1 MRDFPQVE
9 EQAVAQVSIVSVGP
23 EEATAVEATAENV
36 ASEDVASE
44 NLTSADVASENL
56 TSEEVPSGEPR
67 GAITNLLAKAISL
80 LFHPLMMALWMT
92 ILVMWGYASQLRFP
106 MELRRFVV
114 TNVAITTILIPL
126 IFNLMLRLFGVER
139 GGVPNGRKVVT
150 MRLLIAALCYAC
162 CGFMFTN
169 VPLLF
174 LVRKM
179 LYLGAIVLLLAFVME
194 FIRPLAHH
202 PLAYGALL
210 GYMWVLLFVGNMGL
224 LYPFMILLIVGGL
237 LLTSRLYLTDDS
249 PRHLYF
255 SLMIGTLVSVV
266 GAIFV

>member
-9 EQAVAQVSIVSVGP
+9 EQAVAQESIVSVGP
-23 EEATAVEATAENV
+23 EEATVVEATAENV

-44 NLTSADVASENL
+44 NLTSA
-56 TSEEVPSGEPR
+56 EVPFGEPR

-80 LFHPLMMALWMT
+80 LFHPLTMALWMT

-150 MRLLIAALCYAC
+150 MRLLIAALCYAS

-266 GAIFV
+266 SAIFV